1 MFAGDERE
9 VETLCLSFLAM
20 FLARAH
26 RTLYRPQSICAL
38 AEELGFSTEESA
50 RLTREL
56 MRRGFLREFSALAGD
71 GPMMEITPR
80 GIAAVREDYLR
91 EIR

>member
-1 MFAGDERE
+1 MVEGDGRD
-9 VETLCLSFLAM
+9 VEALCLSFLAM

-38 AEELGFSTEESA
+38 AEDLGFSPEEAA

-56 MRRGFLREFSALAGD
+56 MRRGFIRQFSSVATD

-80 GIAAVREDYLR
+80 GIAAVRDDYVR
-91 EIR
+91 EIG